1 MKSETYRSFNESCC
15 TFEAREPLAL
25 ALSILAYQLDE
36 DIAESGGG
44 GDMGSGHGHVIGNHF
59 LLWEDPATAM
69 KKGIKSQNI
78 SAKEFIFICKMKK
91 RTCTSDS

>member
-59 LLWEDPATAM
+59 LLWKVGGSCHSNEKRN
-69 KKGIKSQNI
+69 KKPKY
-78 SAKEFIFICKMKK
+78 
-91 RTCTSDS
+91 